1 MLGIVMSTAKHM
13 DTRSHMAAQGDI
25 ITLSLPYKHMLN
37 INKNILDIRK
47 MVAVEVMKG
56 GK

>member
-1 MLGIVMSTAKHM
+1 
-13 DTRSHMAAQGDI
+13 MAAQGDI